1 MLPFHLTDLTIGFQS
16 AVYSFEEDE
25 VSTAQVVIE
34 VSAGILGPGIPAMV
48 SVTAEDG
55 TAISEGLEKDL

>member
-1 MLPFHLTDLTIGFQS
+1 M
-16 AVYSFEEDE
+16 YSFEEDE

-34 VSAGILGPGIPAMV
+34 VSAGVLGPGIPAMV